1 MNFVTGIRRGPNYNE
16 ALTRMQ
22 QTMEPESD
30 SQNSEEDSST
40 EHSGQRM
47 DLLLPGSYT
56 RFSCSLA
63 K

>member
-1 MNFVTGIRRGPNYNE
+1 MNFVTGIRRGPNYKE

-47 DLLLPGSYT
+47 DLLLLESYT
-56 RFSCSLA
+56 RFSCSLV